1 LLKNSVTLLDAGMG
15 KSLSMRGVEI
25 PATIWSANAL
35 LVAPDVVVDIHREN
49 ITAGARIITTN
60 SYGVIRN
67 DLANVGLAHR
77 TIELNELAANLAQTA
92 RDESG
97 EAGVRIAGSLPPLNG
112 SFRPDY
118 VLDLETLLPLY
129 REQVAALAPSIDLF
143 LCETMSHSTEALAAA
158 RAASESGKPFL
169 VALTLDDERTA
180 CLRSGESLA
189 AVCEMLQ
196 PFKPD
201 GILANCCLP
210 ERISEAIPVLVE
222 SGVKITGGYANA
234 LSNIPKDW
242 LLGGNKETD
251 GSLTIREDITPSR
264 YADFAEE
271 WLDLGANLVGGCC
284 GTTAEFIEA
293 IHERFS
299 QRAQK

>member
-49 ITAGARIITTN
+49 IAAGARIITTN
-60 SYGVIRN
+60 SYGVIRK
-67 DLANVGLAHR
+67 DLANVGLANR

-118 VLDLETLLPLY
+118 VLDLDTLLPLY

-158 RAASESGKPFL
+158 RAASESGKPFF

-180 CLRSGESLA
+180 CLKSGESLA
-189 AVCEMLQ
+189 TVCEMLQ
-196 PFKPD
+196 SFKPD

-251 GSLTIREDITPSR
+251 GRLTIREDITPSR

>member
-1 LLKNSVTLLDAGMG
+1 
-15 KSLSMRGVEI
+15 MRGVEI
-25 PATIWSANAL
+25 PGTIWSANAL

-49 ITAGARIITTN
+49 IAAGARIITTN

-67 DLANVGLAHR
+67 DLAKIGLAER
-77 TIELNELAANLAQTA
+77 TVELNELAANLAQRA
-92 RDESG
+92 RKESG
-97 EAGVRIAGSLPPLNG
+97 IDGVRIAGSLPPLNG
-112 SFRPDY
+112 SYRPDC

-129 REQVAALAPSIDLF
+129 TEQVAALAPSVDLF

-158 RAASESGKPFL
+158 RAASESGKPFF
-169 VALTLDDERTA
+169 VAFTLDDERTA
-180 CLRSGESLA
+180 CLKSGESLA

-210 ERISEAIPVLVE
+210 ERISEAIPALVE

-234 LSNIPKDW
+234 FAEIPRDW
-242 LLGGNKETD
+242 LLAGDKEKD
-251 GSLTIREDITPSR
+251 GSLMIREDITPSC
-264 YADFAEE
+264 YADFVEE
-271 WLDLGANLVGGCC
+271 WLGLGANLVGGCC
-284 GTTAEFIEA
+284 GTTAEFIEV
-293 IHERFS
+293 IHERLA

>member
-1 LLKNSVTLLDAGMG
+1 MG

-49 ITAGARIITTN
+49 IAAGARIITTN
-60 SYGVIRN
+60 SYGVIRK

-112 SFRPDY
+112 SYRPDC

-180 CLRSGESLA
+180 CLKSGESLA

>member
-1 LLKNSVTLLDAGMG
+1 
-15 KSLSMRGVEI
+15 
-25 PATIWSANAL
+25 
-35 LVAPDVVVDIHREN
+35 
-49 ITAGARIITTN
+49 
-60 SYGVIRN
+60 
-67 DLANVGLAHR
+67 
-77 TIELNELAANLAQTA
+77 
-92 RDESG
+92 
-97 EAGVRIAGSLPPLNG
+97 
-112 SFRPDY
+112 
-118 VLDLETLLPLY
+118 
-129 REQVAALAPSIDLF
+129 
-143 LCETMSHSTEALAAA
+143 MSHSTEALAAA

-180 CLRSGESLA
+180 CLKSGESLA

-222 SGVKITGGYANA
+222 SGVEITGGYANA
-234 LSNIPKDW
+234 LTNIPKDW

-284 GTTAEFIEA
+284 GTTAKFIEA